1 MLAADKVPR
10 MVADREYLAVDA
22 AVSAA
27 DVASAVQAALA
38 KAGSRGAK
46 SGRERP
52 QGSVVAE
59 PPVHL
64 RRTWYDTFDWRLHK
78 ANLILQRIE
87 SGRSNA
93 TTPGRLVLASTGVT
107 VTPDVTVVVAEG
119 GAGDARAAQPSDSL
133 VPPGAMRSRLEPI
146 VEMRA
151 LNTIVSLRTVVRTYR
166 VLNEDEKTVARVVVE
181 HEVGDPVDGVGCRV
195 SVVACRG
202 YDAEALATA
211 QVVAKVP
218 GIAVA
223 DQSIFAH
230 AVSAIGR
237 SPGDYSSKLDIALTV
252 GMPTTYA
259 IRRVMRALLDA
270 AQRNVPGVLADIDT
284 EFLHDLRVAI
294 RRGRSALK
302 IQGIGLPGEQAD
314 AATAA
319 LKWLGDVTTPT
330 RDLDVYVLGLDD
342 LAAEVATPGWDASQ
356 LDPFREFL
364 ATHRAKEQAAL
375 VRTLR
380 TARAKRAFGA
390 WAAVGTGGDSDDG
403 AVGPPIESVARGA
416 VARAFK
422 RVIKAGSVIS
432 ASSAP
437 AQLHGL
443 RKRCKELRYTLEI
456 FAALHDPVAQR
467 ALIDDLKKLQDCLG
481 EFQDTEVQQHA
492 IRAFATQMLAESSHP
507 ATVEAVMA
515 MGRLAD
521 RLGERQVIARNTFA
535 SLFDRFAGPLPR
547 AHLIALYESAA

>member
-22 AVSAA
+22 AVSG

-38 KAGSRGAK
+38 KAASRTAK
-46 SGRERP
+46 QHL

-59 PPVHL
+59 APTHL

-78 ANLILQRIE
+78 ANLTLQRIE
-87 SGRSNA
+87 SGRSHA
-93 TTPGRLVLASTGVT
+93 ATPGRLVLASTGDA
-107 VTPDVTVVVAEG
+107 TPDMTAPLADGG
-119 GAGDARAAQPSDSL
+119 GAEVRAAQPFDSL
-133 VPPGAMRSRLEPI
+133 VPAGAMRSRLEPI

-151 LNTIVSLRTVVRTYR
+151 LSTIVSLRTVVRTYR

-181 HEVGDPVDGVGCRV
+181 HEVGDPVGGIGCRV
-195 SVVACRG
+195 SVVGCRG
-202 YDAEALATA
+202 YDAEAAATA
-211 QVVAKVP
+211 QIVVKVP

-223 DQSIFAH
+223 DQSMFAQ

-237 SPGDYSSKLDIALTV
+237 SPGDYSSKLDIALTA
-252 GMPTTYA
+252 GMPTGYA

-270 AQRNVPGVLADIDT
+270 AERNVPGVLADTDT

-294 RRGRSALK
+294 RRGRSTLK
-302 IQGIGLPGEQAD
+302 IEGIALPAAQAD
-314 AATAA
+314 AATDA

-330 RDLDVYVLGLDD
+330 RDLDVYVLGLDS
-342 LAAEVATPGWDASQ
+342 LAAEVATPGWDISQ
-356 LDPFREFL
+356 LDPFRDFL
-364 ATHRAKEQAAL
+364 ATHRAKEQATL

-403 AVGPPIESVARGA
+403 PVGPPIESVARAA

-422 RVIKAGSVIS
+422 RVIKAGAVIS
-432 ASSAP
+432 ATSAP
-437 AQLHGL
+437 AHLHGL

-492 IRAFATQMLAESSHP
+492 IRAFAAQMLAESSHP

-521 RLGERQVIARNTFA
+521 RLGERQVLARNTFA
-535 SLFDRFAGPLPR
+535 SLFERFAGPLPR
-547 AHLIALYESAA
+547 AHLVALYEGAA

>member
-22 AVSAA
+22 AVSG

-38 KAGSRGAK
+38 KAASRAAK
-46 SGRERP
+46 QHR

-59 PPVHL
+59 PPTHL

-78 ANLILQRIE
+78 ANLTLQRIE

-93 TTPGRLVLASTGVT
+93 ATPGRLVLASTGDA
-107 VTPDVTVVVAEG
+107 TPDMTAPLADGGSAEV
-119 GAGDARAAQPSDSL
+119 RAAQPFDSL
-133 VPPGAMRSRLEPI
+133 VPAGAMWSRLEPV

-151 LNTIVSLRTVVRTYR
+151 LSTIVSLRTVVRTYR

-181 HEVGDPVDGVGCRV
+181 HEVGDPVGGIGCRV

-202 YDAEALATA
+202 YDAEAAATA
-211 QVVAKVP
+211 QTIVKVP
-218 GIAVA
+218 GIAVT
-223 DQSIFAH
+223 DQSMFAQ

-237 SPGDYSSKLDIALTV
+237 SPGDYSSKLDIALTA
-252 GMPTTYA
+252 GMPTGYA

-270 AQRNVPGVLADIDT
+270 AERNVPGVLADTDT

-294 RRGRSALK
+294 RRGRSTLK
-302 IQGIGLPGEQAD
+302 IEGIALPAAQAD
-314 AATAA
+314 AATDA

-330 RDLDVYVLGLDD
+330 RDLDVYVLGLDS

-356 LDPFREFL
+356 LDPFRDFL

-403 AVGPPIESVARGA
+403 PVGPPIASVARAA

-422 RVIKAGSVIS
+422 RVIKAGGAIS

-521 RLGERQVIARNTFA
+521 RLGERQVLARNTFA
-535 SLFDRFAGPLPR
+535 SLFERFAGPLPR
-547 AHLIALYESAA
+547 AHLVALYEGAA